1 MGIVIHPSINRVQH
15 ACREGTIF
23 SCAYLNEGI
32 FPYSVSEL
40 SAGQVDVLWDCLV
53 CDSESSD
60 DTLEWFLQQ
69 AQSKE
74 FHALDVSALQYILAE
89 KVTPLI

>member
-15 ACREGTIF
+15 ACRESTIF
-23 SCAYLNEGI
+23 SCGYLNEGI

-53 CDSESSD
+53 CD
-60 DTLEWFLQQ
+60 
-69 AQSKE
+69 
-74 FHALDVSALQYILAE
+74 
-89 KVTPLI
+89 

>member
-60 DTLEWFLQQ
+60 DTLEWFLQR